1 MSDSRFH
8 PDYGTPAVAVEKE
21 NPIEGGTLY
30 GIHYLDPFPHGEHAV
45 PYIEYY
51 KSKKERD
58 FMLRVYLDE
67 RAEEWEEDS
76 Q

>member
-21 NPIEGGTLY
+21 TNEGTRY
-30 GIHYLDPFPHGEHAV
+30 GIHYLDPFPHGEHGV

-67 RAEEWEEDS
+67 RAEEWVVS
-76 Q
+76 VR